1 MSKFMCG
8 CALVIVL
15 SGATIAQAQESD
27 DQATIRKAIQSYVA
41 AFNGRDAKAL
51 AAHWSPE
58 GVCISRLS
66 GDRVTGREALAE
78 EFAALFE
85 EEKETRLEV
94 ATESIEFISPN
105 VALERGSAIVVRPE
119 APPAKSD
126 YRVVYIKQ
134 DGKWLIDR
142 VTEEEESP
150 EAPSH
155 YEQLKDLEWMIGD
168 WVDQAGEITIKT
180 ECNWTRSKN
189 FITRSFTVSAE
200 GQIDMA
206 GMQLVGWDPAAKV
219 FRSWVFDSEGG
230 FAEGVW
236 KHVGERW
243 VVHSAATLSDGKK
256 GSFTSVFRPIDEN
269 SFGWKKVSRIV
280 DGEILPNIDEVII
293 VRSGSEE

>member
-1 MSKFMCG
+1 MSKFMWV
-8 CALVIVL
+8 CALAIVF
-15 SGATIAQAQESD
+15 SGTTIAQAQQSD

-58 GVCISRLS
+58 GVYVSRLN
-66 GDRVTGREALAE
+66 GDRLTGREELEAE
-78 EFAALFE
+78 FTALFE

-105 VALERGSAIVVRPE
+105 VALELGSAIVMRPK

-142 VTEEEESP
+142 VTEEEELP
-150 EAPSH
+150 KAPSH

-180 ECNWTRSKN
+180 ECQWTRSKN

-206 GMQLVGWDPAAKV
+206 GMQLVGWDPAEKV
-219 FRSWVFDSEGG
+219 FRSWLFDSEGG
-230 FAEGVW
+230 FVEGIW
-236 KHVGERW
+236 KHVGDHWIVR
-243 VVHSAATLSDGKK
+243 SSATLSDGKK

-293 VRSGSEE
+293 VRSGSQQ